1 MAYYWSKNGCV
12 MDRESRRNES
22 KAFFTNLRRL
32 AERNDLTN
40 NELAN
45 VLGISPTYISK
56 YIRGDIVPREEAFES
71 IKKHA
76 IDFFDMSVTDIIN
89 GDFEEDHEEVVVAE
103 PEKEKEEDGTNS
115 FAIEWTETAMRLA
128 IQQRRDRITLLE
140 KEIDALELALTLM
153 KEDQIL

>member
-1 MAYYWSKNGCV
+1 MAYYWRKDGCV

-22 KAFFTNLRRL
+22 KAFFTNLRLL

-89 GDFEEDHEEVVVAE
+89 GDFEKDHEETVVAE
-103 PEKEKEEDGTNS
+103 PEKEEDRTNS
-115 FAIEWTETAMRLA
+115 FTIEWTETAMRVA
-128 IQQRRDRITLLE
+128 IQQRRDRIAQLE